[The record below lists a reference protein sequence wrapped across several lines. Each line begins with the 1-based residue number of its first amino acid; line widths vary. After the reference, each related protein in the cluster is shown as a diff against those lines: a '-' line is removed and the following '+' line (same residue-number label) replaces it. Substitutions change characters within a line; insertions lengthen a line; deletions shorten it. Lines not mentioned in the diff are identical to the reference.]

1 MQRIMDPPR
10 VSEQGNMPYVS
21 SQPCDMG
28 AGVVCTRLVPVTPPA
43 NIFKD
48 MLNDAQFKV
57 AV

>member
-21 SQPCDMG
+21 SHPCDMG
-28 AGVVCTRLVPVTPPA
+28 AGVVCTGEGPISPPA

-48 MLNDAQFKV
+48 MLNDPQFKV